1 MGDVMSIE
9 LVFEASYTIKKLRS
23 GPLGNILD
31 EFCERLLERGYSR
44 GTIRLLLS
52 HVSHLNQYLESQNIG
67 KDDVLSESDINKFFK
82 EYPRYSRNRGPLDKH
97 IRRLRFSINRFVQYL
112 QQLGRFDSQD
122 EPPVFAT
129 ILEDYLRWMHDER
142 HVTMGTLEVRR
153 HSISEFLKWLGPKAI
168 DQGLAELTPEVIE
181 QFFLS
186 YAETSGP
193 SARRSMQAALR
204 TFLRF
209 CLQKGLIQHP
219 LDRAVP
225 TLHTYKLA
233 TVPRGLS
240 HKQAQK
246 LLDSVNR
253 KTPVGRRDYA
263 ILQLLYAYGVR
274 GGQVRALQLADI
286 QCPKAGRLG
295 VASGGVMM
303 NAINL
308 NSPLATRIQSLIKLR
323 QLCGRDYRSQ
333 GKLLE
338 YFDRFLVQEKVKQPR
353 ITRQIIERY
362 QRTLSHLTPRGQA
375 NRFCVVRQLCEY
387 LARHD
392 RNTFIPE
399 PMRMLS
405 LYAARKPYIYSASE
419 LQSLLNA
426 ALKLPP
432 AGSLRPHTYHT
443 LIGLLYSTGI
453 RISEACSLNLE
464 SFHMSQ
470 QCLYIATIYAP
481 LIQREVYHDS
491 STRTF
496 HEAILQSLSI
506 CAKRPFHQYHQHLP
520 RCDQVATLL

>member
-153 HSISEFLKWLGPKAI
+153 HSISEFLKWLGPKAT
-168 DQGLAELTPEVIE
+168 DQGLAELTPEAIE

-286 QCPKAGRLG
+286 QWSKNQILFKALKHGKDSLLPLTQDVGKSLLDYLKKARPDAACPEVFLTSRAPYHRLVRSCTLSEIVRRYILKAKIKVPCKGSHALRHCF
-295 VASGGVMM
+295 
-303 NAINL
+303 
-308 NSPLATRIQSLIKLR
+308 ATRM
-323 QLCGRDYRSQ
+323 
-333 GKLLE
+333 
-338 YFDRFLVQEKVKQPR
+338 VQAGHPLKSVADVLGHRCLSSTFMYTKVDF
-353 ITRQIIERY
+353 
-362 QRTLSHLTPRGQA
+362 
-375 NRFCVVRQLCEY
+375 N
-387 LARHD
+387 
-392 RNTFIPE
+392 
-399 PMRMLS
+399 
-405 LYAARKPYIYSASE
+405 
-419 LQSLLNA
+419 
-426 ALKLPP
+426 ALK
-432 AGSLRPHTYHT
+432 
-443 LIGLLYSTGI
+443 
-453 RISEACSLNLE
+453 
-464 SFHMSQ
+464 
-470 QCLYIATIYAP
+470 
-481 LIQREVYHDS
+481 
-491 STRTF
+491 
-496 HEAILQSLSI
+496 
-506 CAKRPFHQYHQHLP
+506 
-520 RCDQVATLL
+520 QVALEWPQEVL

>member
-1 MGDVMSIE
+1 MGVVMSLE
-9 LVFEASYTIKKLRS
+9 LVFEASRTLEKFRS
-23 GPLGNILD
+23 GPLGNRLD
-31 EFCERLLERGYSR
+31 GFCDWLLERGYSR

-129 ILEDYLRWMHDER
+129 ISEDYLRWMHDER

-153 HSISEFLKWLGPKAI
+153 HSISEFLEWLGPKAT

-193 SARRSMQAALR
+193 SVRRSMQAALR

-219 LDRAVP
+219 LDKAVP

-286 QCPKAGRLG
+286 QWSKNQILFKALKHGKDSLLPLTQDVGKSLLDYLKKARPDAACPQVFLTSRAPYHRLVQSNALSAIVCRYIIKAHVKVPSKGSHALRHCF
-295 VASGGVMM
+295 
-303 NAINL
+303 
-308 NSPLATRIQSLIKLR
+308 ATRM
-323 QLCGRDYRSQ
+323 
-333 GKLLE
+333 
-338 YFDRFLVQEKVKQPR
+338 VQAGHPLKSVADVLGHR
-353 ITRQIIERY
+353 C
-362 QRTLSHLTPRGQA
+362 LST
-375 NRFCVVRQLCEY
+375 
-387 LARHD
+387 
-392 RNTFIPE
+392 TFI
-399 PMRMLS
+399 
-405 LYAARKPYIYSASE
+405 YTKIDF
-419 LQSLLNA
+419 N
-426 ALKLPP
+426 ALK
-432 AGSLRPHTYHT
+432 
-443 LIGLLYSTGI
+443 
-453 RISEACSLNLE
+453 
-464 SFHMSQ
+464 
-470 QCLYIATIYAP
+470 
-481 LIQREVYHDS
+481 
-491 STRTF
+491 
-496 HEAILQSLSI
+496 
-506 CAKRPFHQYHQHLP
+506 
-520 RCDQVATLL
+520 QVALEWPQEVL

>member
-9 LVFEASYTIKKLRS
+9 LVFEASYTIEKLSS

-31 EFCERLLERGYSR
+31 EFCERLLEQGYSR

-82 EYPRYSRNRGPLDKH
+82 DYPRYSRNRGPLDRH

-153 HSISEFLKWLGPKAI
+153 HSISEFLKWLGPKAT

-219 LDRAVP
+219 LDKAVP

-286 QCPKAGRLG
+286 QWSKNQILFKALKHGKDSLLPLTEDVGKSLLDYLKKARPDCTCPEVFLTSRAPYHRL
-295 VASGGVMM
+295 VRS
-303 NAINL
+303 NALSAIVCRYIVKSHVKVTSKGSHAL
-308 NSPLATRIQSLIKLR
+308 RHCFATRM
-323 QLCGRDYRSQ
+323 
-333 GKLLE
+333 
-338 YFDRFLVQEKVKQPR
+338 VQAGHPLKSVADVLGHRCLSSTFMYTKVDF
-353 ITRQIIERY
+353 
-362 QRTLSHLTPRGQA
+362 
-375 NRFCVVRQLCEY
+375 N
-387 LARHD
+387 
-392 RNTFIPE
+392 
-399 PMRMLS
+399 
-405 LYAARKPYIYSASE
+405 
-419 LQSLLNA
+419 
-426 ALKLPP
+426 ALK
-432 AGSLRPHTYHT
+432 
-443 LIGLLYSTGI
+443 
-453 RISEACSLNLE
+453 
-464 SFHMSQ
+464 
-470 QCLYIATIYAP
+470 
-481 LIQREVYHDS
+481 
-491 STRTF
+491 
-496 HEAILQSLSI
+496 
-506 CAKRPFHQYHQHLP
+506 
-520 RCDQVATLL
+520 QVALEWPQEVL